1 VAGAAAQV
9 AGVERCR
16 CFEGTCRR
24 KLLDR
29 TLVWNQR
36 HLVQVLHEHETHYN
50 CYRAHQWMEQAAPL
64 RAVPAPITD
73 LQRIT
78 NINIRRHDRLGGI
91 LHEYRYAA

>member
-1 VAGAAAQV
+1 V
-9 AGVERCR
+9 
-16 CFEGTCRR
+16 
-24 KLLDR
+24 
-29 TLVWNQR
+29 
-36 HLVQVLHEHETHYN
+36 HVLHEYETHYN